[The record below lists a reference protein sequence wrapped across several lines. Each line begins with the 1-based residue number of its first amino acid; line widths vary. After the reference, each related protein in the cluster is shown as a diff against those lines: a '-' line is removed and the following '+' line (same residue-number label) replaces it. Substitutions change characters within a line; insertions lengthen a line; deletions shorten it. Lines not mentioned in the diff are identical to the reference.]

1 MYKCAICGKEYE
13 TIAERSECETKCL
26 KLKAGMEAAKKL
38 AEKKSKKKAAKEKL
52 NQLEEKLRAMEEEYM
67 KELDT
72 YDKEFNS
79 EEDCEWVLNIDVPE
93 DCMMPGLFG
102 LFF

>member
-13 TIAERSECETKCL
+13 TISERSECETKCL
-26 KLKAGMEAAKKL
+26 KLKAEMEAAKKL
-38 AEKKSKKKAAKEKL
+38 AEKKSKKKASKDKL
-52 NQLEEKLRAMEEEYM
+52 NQLEEKLRAMEDEYM
-67 KELDT
+67 KELDK

-79 EEDCEWVLNIDVPE
+79 EEDCEWVFNIDVP
-93 DCMMPGLFG
+93 DDFMMPGLFG